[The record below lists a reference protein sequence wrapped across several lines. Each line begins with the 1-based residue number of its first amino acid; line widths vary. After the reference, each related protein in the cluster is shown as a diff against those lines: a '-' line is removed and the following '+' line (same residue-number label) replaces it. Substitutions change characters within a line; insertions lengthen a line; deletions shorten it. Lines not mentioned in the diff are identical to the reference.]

1 MDDITLAVTRHD
13 EATDAV
19 MKARSMPAL
28 TGNGDSDLLC
38 GGCGEVVAKA
48 LTTEAVARLFDTK
61 RRLLLQC
68 VCGAH
73 NVVREAN
80 NGGDTPS

>member
-1 MDDITLAVTRHD
+1 MDDVTLAVARHD

-28 TGNGDSDLLC
+28 TGNGPADLLC
-38 GGCGEVVAKA
+38 GGCGEVVAKG
-48 LTTEAVARLFDTK
+48 LTSEAVARAFDTE

-73 NVVREAN
+73 NVVREAK
-80 NGGDTPS
+80 NGPETLN